1 MKRVMNKKTKPK
13 RKFGSRQRNT
23 AKYQLPKD
31 VEINYKDISL
41 LQKYLNDRGKM
52 VPRRVSGVSAK
63 DQRKLANAIKV
74 ARFLALLISGSVK
87 PR

>member
-1 MKRVMNKKTKPK
+1 MKRVSNKNARPK
-13 RKFGSRQRNT
+13 RKFGNRQRNT
-23 AKYQLPKD
+23 AKYVLPKD
-31 VEINYKDISL
+31 VKITYKDISL

-63 DQRKLANAIKV
+63 DQRKLANAIKR